1 MSDFDDNL
9 FNDFITNYVIVPVSD
24 NYNYKTRV
32 RLENNLLVLD
42 VKYNLRNKRRSLSIS
57 SVDGAVILPYTFL
70 DYGRRCELNFNA
82 TQIDLN
88 YCVTLLPKSKS
99 FVYDKSYDFLNWSDN
114 FDLCFVGNSFDLK
127 ERLDKNIRIKLV
139 GN

>member
-1 MSDFDDNL
+1 MIDFDSSL
-9 FNDFITNYVIVPVSD
+9 FDDFITNYVIVPVSN
-24 NYNYKTRV
+24 NYNYRTRI
-32 RLENNLLVLD
+32 RLDNNFLVLD

-57 SVDGAVILPYTFL
+57 TVDGDVLLPYTFL

-88 YCVTLLPKSKS
+88 YYVTLLPKSKS

-114 FDLCFVGNSFDLK
+114 FDLCFVGNSFELK
-127 ERLDKNIRIKLV
+127 ERLDKNIRIRLV

>member
-1 MSDFDDNL
+1 MIDFDSSL
-9 FNDFITNYVIVPVSD
+9 FDDFITNYVIVPVSN
-24 NYNYKTRV
+24 NYNYRTRI
-32 RLENNLLVLD
+32 RLDNNFLVLD

-57 SVDGAVILPYTFL
+57 SVDGDVLLPYTFL

-88 YCVTLLPKSKS
+88 YYVTLLPKSKS

-114 FDLCFVGNSFDLK
+114 FDLCFVGNSFELK
-127 ERLDKNIRIKLV
+127 ERLDKNIRIRLV

>member
-1 MSDFDDNL
+1 MFDDSL
-9 FNDFITNYVIVPVSD
+9 IDDYITNYVKVTLSD
-24 NYNYKTRV
+24 VFNYKTRI

-57 SVDGAVILPYTFL
+57 SVDGEVLLPYTFL

-88 YCVTLLPKSKS
+88 YYVTLSPKSKS
-99 FVYDKSYDFLNWSDN
+99 FVYDKSYNFLNWSDS
-114 FDLCFVGNSFDLK
+114 FDLCFVGNSFELR
-127 ERLDKNIRIKLV
+127 ERLDKNIRIGFV

>member
-9 FNDFITNYVIVPVSD
+9 FYDFVTNYVIVPVSD

-32 RLENNLLVLD
+32 RLDNNLLVLD
-42 VKYNLRNKRRSLSIS
+42 IKYNLRNKRRSLSIS
-57 SVDGAVILPYTFL
+57 SVDGDVLLPYTFL

-88 YCVTLLPKSKS
+88 YYVTLLPKSKS

-127 ERLDKNIRIKLV
+127 ERLNKNIRIGFV

>member
-9 FNDFITNYVIVPVSD
+9 FDDFVTNYVIVPVSD

-42 VKYNLRNKRRSLSIS
+42 IKYNLRNKRRSLSIS
-57 SVDGAVILPYTFL
+57 SVDGEVLLPYTFL

-82 TQIDLN
+82 TQIDLD
-88 YCVTLLPKSKS
+88 YYVTLSPKSKS
-99 FVYDKSYDFLNWSDN
+99 FVYNKSYDFSNWSTD
-114 FDLCFVGNSFDLK
+114 FDLCFVGASYELK
-127 ERLDKNIRIKLV
+127 ERLDKNIRIRLV

>member
-1 MSDFDDNL
+1 MFDD
-9 FNDFITNYVIVPVSD
+9 FPIDDYTINYTKVTVS
-24 NYNYKTRV
+24 NVFNYKTRI

-57 SVDGAVILPYTFL
+57 SVDGEVLLPYTFL

-82 TQIDLN
+82 AQIDLD
-88 YCVTLLPKSKS
+88 YYVTLSPKSKS
-99 FVYDKSYDFLNWSDN
+99 FVYNKGYDFSNWSTD
-114 FDLCFVGNSFDLK
+114 FDLCFVGASYELR
-127 ERLDKNIRIKLV
+127 ERLDKNIRIGFV

>member
-9 FNDFITNYVIVPVSD
+9 FDDFATNYVIVPVSD

-57 SVDGAVILPYTFL
+57 SVDGDVLLPYTFL
-70 DYGRRCELNFNA
+70 DYGRRSELNFNA

-88 YCVTLLPKSKS
+88 YYVTLLPKSKS
-99 FVYDKSYDFLNWSDN
+99 YVYDKSYDFLNWSDN

-127 ERLDKNIRIKLV
+127 ERLDKNIRIRLV

>member
-9 FNDFITNYVIVPVSD
+9 FDDFVTNYVIVPVSD

-32 RLENNLLVLD
+32 RLDNNLLILD
-42 VKYNLRNKRRSLSIS
+42 IKYNLRNKMRSLSIS
-57 SVDGAVILPYTFL
+57 SVDGDVLLPHTFL
-70 DYGRRCELNFNA
+70 DYGRRCGLNFNA
-82 TQIDLN
+82 TQIDLD
-88 YCVTLLPKSKS
+88 YYVTLSPKSKS

-114 FDLCFVGNSFDLK
+114 FDLCFVGASYELR
-127 ERLDKNIRIKLV
+127 ERLDKNIRIGFV

>member
-1 MSDFDDNL
+1 MFDDSL
-9 FNDFITNYVIVPVSD
+9 IDDYVTNYTKISLSD
-24 NYNYKTRV
+24 NFNYRTRI
-32 RLENNLLVLD
+32 RLENTLLVLD
-42 VKYNLRNKRRSLSIS
+42 IKYNLRNKRRSLSIS
-57 SVDGAVILPYTFL
+57 TVDGDVLLPYTFL

-88 YCVTLLPKSKS
+88 YYVTLLPKSKS
-99 FVYDKSYDFLNWSDN
+99 FVYDKSYDFLNWSDI

>member
-1 MSDFDDNL
+1 MFDDFL
-9 FNDFITNYVIVPVSD
+9 IDDYTINYTKVTVS
-24 NYNYKTRV
+24 NVFNYKTRI

-57 SVDGAVILPYTFL
+57 SVDGEVLLPYTFL

-82 TQIDLN
+82 AQIDLD
-88 YCVTLLPKSKS
+88 YYVTLSPKSKS
-99 FVYDKSYDFLNWSDN
+99 FVYNKGYDFSNWSTD
-114 FDLCFVGNSFDLK
+114 FDLCFVGASYELR
-127 ERLDKNIRIKLV
+127 ERLDKNIRIGFV

>member
-1 MSDFDDNL
+1 MSDFDSSL
-9 FNDFITNYVIVPVSD
+9 FDDFITNYIIIPVSD
-24 NYNYKTRV
+24 NYNYKTRI

-42 VKYNLRNKRRSLSIS
+42 IKYNLRNKRRSLSIS
-57 SVDGAVILPYTFL
+57 SVDGDVLLPYTFL
-70 DYGRRCELNFNA
+70 DYGRRCELNFNS

-88 YCVTLLPKSKS
+88 YYVTLLPKSKG

-114 FDLCFVGNSFDLK
+114 FDLCFVGNSFELK
-127 ERLDKNIRIKLV
+127 ERLDKNIRIRLV

>member
-1 MSDFDDNL
+1 MFDDSL
-9 FNDFITNYVIVPVSD
+9 IDDYITNYTKVTVS
-24 NYNYKTRV
+24 NVFNYKTRI

-57 SVDGAVILPYTFL
+57 SVDGVVLLPYTFL

-82 TQIDLN
+82 TQIDLD
-88 YCVTLLPKSKS
+88 YYVTLSPKSKS
-99 FVYDKSYDFLNWSDN
+99 FVYNKSYDFNNWSKD
-114 FDLCFVGNSFDLK
+114 FDLCFVGASYELR
-127 ERLDKNIRIKLV
+127 ERLNKNIRIAFV